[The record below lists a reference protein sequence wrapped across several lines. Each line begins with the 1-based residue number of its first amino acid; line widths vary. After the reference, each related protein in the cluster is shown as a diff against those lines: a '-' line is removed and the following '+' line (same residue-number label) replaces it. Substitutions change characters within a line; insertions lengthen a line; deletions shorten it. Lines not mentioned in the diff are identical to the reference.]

1 MECDARNA
9 GSLQKA
15 NSMTGCFGSLSFLG
29 LRFGLKTFDMVGK
42 ARWSVEC
49 LMRRSGWVL

>member
-15 NSMTGCFGSLSFLG
+15 NSMTGCFGSLSFL
-29 LRFGLKTFDMVGK
+29 RWWFDLAMLSDG
-42 ARWSVEC
+42 
-49 LMRRSGWVL
+49 

>member
-29 LRFGLKTFDMVGK
+29 WWFDLAMLSDG
-42 ARWSVEC
+42 
-49 LMRRSGWVL
+49 